1 MKNIIIVIM
10 VLCAVSLTGGL
21 YHTLDHLDNVGQEVT
36 NQPHLE
42 QLPSDMPDVVF
53 NSVPMVPRY

>member
-10 VLCAVSLTGGL
+10 VLFTVSLTGGL
-21 YHTLDHLDNVGQEVT
+21 YYTFSHLNDVGQEVT
-36 NQPHLE
+36 NQAHLE
-42 QLPSDMPDVVF
+42 QLPFDMPDVGF